1 MPSIRRVS
9 VILSAALLAAC
20 SSLVHGPDRPPT
32 GSEIIGTY
40 DMGHAGFDETLQ
52 LHQDGTYT
60 RTLHGH
66 LGQDSKDFH
75 GTWRIHGKHLFFAP
89 VPERQTVSSLVQA
102 ETFFH
107 RHKPAF
113 GRTQDIKGDKVHEWW
128 VYERRENGQ

>member
-1 MPSIRRVS
+1 MPSILRLS
-9 VILSAALLAAC
+9 TILSAVLLVAC
-20 SSLVHGPDRPPT
+20 ASLAHGPDRAPT
-32 GSEIIGTY
+32 RPEIIGTY
-40 DMGHAGFDETLQ
+40 DIGHAGFSETLE
-52 LHQDGTYT
+52 LHHDGSYT

-75 GTWRIHGKHLFFAP
+75 GTWRLDGKHLFFEP
-89 VPERQTVSSLVQA
+89 VPEKQTVSSLVQA

-113 GRTQDIKGDKVHEWW
+113 VRLQDLRREKVHEWW